1 MWNPEGEYCV
11 HGFEAFPGWHRAYLL
26 EFERTLRRADMA
38 LGGDGMIGLPYWGWE
53 EANINGEVF
62 PKILRERFE
71 KYPVSTLVP
80 PQHRTCL
87 LAAQK
92 LSLRSSLSLCSTQAT
107 CRCLCFKSFER
118 LLVIAQDDMF
128 PVGIGVT
135 TQAICRCDACDRRV
149 LFLTD

>member
-1 MWNPEGEYCV
+1 
-11 HGFEAFPGWHRAYLL
+11 
-26 EFERTLRRADMA
+26 MA

-87 LAAQK
+87 PAAQK
-92 LSLRSSLSLCSTQAT
+92 LSPRSIEPVSPQQLVSLQYTSNLSL
-107 CRCLCFKSFER
+107 
-118 LLVIAQDDMF
+118 LV
-128 PVGIGVT
+128 
-135 TQAICRCDACDRRV
+135 
-149 LFLTD
+149 L